1 MMVHRMTVLRLSDEK
16 VKARPNGL
24 PGWTLRDAKM
34 RGQAKVG
41 RFARV
46 FQFLSTCA
54 LVALSVGC
62 LRPRGY
68 RFSRESRA
76 SFG

>member
-1 MMVHRMTVLRLSDEK
+1 MVQRMTTLRLSDEK
-16 VKARPNGL
+16 VKARPNDL
-24 PGWTLRDAKM
+24 PAWALRDDKL
-34 RGQAKVG
+34 RRQVKVG